1 MCRAFLRRA
10 LAPLAALALLAP
22 VALPAPPALAS
33 QPRLTL
39 VHAAARRTTHVRVIG
54 TLNAVVEK
62 PDGTGLLQIYGK
74 THGTRTVYLTP
85 DTVVKKRT
93 LRVTRSALQKGMY
106 VLATCQHDAHG
117 ALEAI
122 SVHIENRRT
131 RKKK

>member
-1 MCRAFLRRA
+1 MCRALLRRA
-10 LAPLAALALLAP
+10 LAPLTTLALLAP
-22 VALPAPPALAS
+22 MVLPAPPALAS
-33 QPRLTL
+33 HTRLTP
-39 VHAAARRTTHVRVIG
+39 VRAAVQRTTHVRVIG

-62 PDGTGLLQIYGK
+62 PDGTGLLQIYAK
-74 THGTRTVYLTP
+74 AHGTRTVYLTP

-106 VLATCQHDAHG
+106 VLATCQHGANG

>member
-33 QPRLTL
+33 HPRLTP
-39 VHAAARRTTHVRVIG
+39 VYAAAQRTTHVRVIG

-62 PDGTGLLQIYGK
+62 PDGTGLLEIYAK

-85 DTVVKKRT
+85 DTIVKKRT

-106 VLATCQHDAHG
+106 VLATCRHG
-117 ALEAI
+117 AKGSLEAI

>member
-10 LAPLAALALLAP
+10 LAPLFTVALLAP

-33 QPRLTL
+33 QSRLTPI
-39 VHAAARRTTHVRVIG
+39 HAAARRTTHVRVIG
-54 TLNAVVEK
+54 TLEAVVEK
-62 PDGTGLLQIYGK
+62 PDGTGLLKIYGK

-85 DTVVKKRT
+85 DTIVKKRT
-93 LRVTRSALQKGMY
+93 LRVTRSALQTGMY
-106 VLATCQHDAHG
+106 VLATCRRGANG

-122 SVHIENRRT
+122 SVHIENHRT

>member
-1 MCRAFLRRA
+1 MRRAFLRRA
-10 LAPLAALALLAP
+10 LAPLVSLALLAP

-33 QPRLTL
+33 QSRLTS
-39 VHAAARRTTHVRVIG
+39 VHTAVRRTTHVRIIG

-62 PDGTGLLQIYGK
+62 PDGTGLLKIYGK

-85 DTVVKKRT
+85 DTIVKKRT

-106 VLATCQHDAHG
+106 VLATCQHGAKG

-122 SVHIENRRT
+122 SVHIETPRT